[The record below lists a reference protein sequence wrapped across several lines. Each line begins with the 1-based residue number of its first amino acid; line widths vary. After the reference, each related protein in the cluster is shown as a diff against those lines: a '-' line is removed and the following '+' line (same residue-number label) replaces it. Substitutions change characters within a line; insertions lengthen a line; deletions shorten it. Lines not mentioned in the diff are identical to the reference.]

1 MMNVTRIGFDIAKQ
15 VFQVHGVDVQGKV
28 VLRKSLSRGKVV
40 EFFAP
45 LPACLIGLEAGGG
58 AHYWAWELTKLGHD
72 VKLIAPQ
79 FVAPYRKSGKAGKND
94 KNDAEAIC
102 EAVGRPSMRFVP
114 IKSEDQQAVLMLH
127 RARELA
133 VTERTALVNQIRG
146 LLGEFGII
154 VAQGRERLQK
164 ELPVLLE
171 DAENGLPLLA
181 RQTFAE
187 LAERLRALND
197 RITAYDQRLQQ
208 LARESEAARRLIAVE
223 GVGAITATA
232 VVASVGDGKTFQNG
246 RQFAAWLGLTPRQY
260 SSGGKAKLGGIS
272 KRGDSYLRTLLIH
285 GARAVLRLTAQRTDK
300 KSRWAEA
307 VKARP
312 GENIAALALAAKQA
326 RILWAMLTGG
336 EEYRLAA

>member
-1 MMNVTRIGFDIAKQ
+1 MNVIRIGLDIAKQ
-15 VFQVHGVDVQGKV
+15 VFQIHGVDTHGKV
-28 VLRKSLSRGKVV
+28 VLRQSLSRGKVLA
-40 EFFAP
+40 FFAN

-58 AHYWAWELTKLGHD
+58 AHYWGRELTRLGHE
-72 VKLIAPQ
+72 VRLIAPPL
-79 FVAPYRKSGKAGKND
+79 VVPYRKSGKAGKND

-146 LLGEFGII
+146 LLGEFGIV
-154 VAQGRERLQK
+154 VAQGRERLQQA
-164 ELPVLLE
+164 LPLLLE

-181 RQTFAE
+181 RETFAE
-187 LAERLRALND
+187 LAERLRIFD
-197 RITAYDQRLQQ
+197 HQITAYDRRLEQ
-208 LARESEAARRLIAVE
+208 LAREREPARRLMTVD
-223 GVGAITATA
+223 GVGPITATA
-232 VVASVGDGKTFQNG
+232 VVATLGDGLEFRNG

-260 SSGGKAKLGGIS
+260 SSGGKTKLGSIS
-272 KRGDSYLRTLLIH
+272 KRGNSYLRTLLIH
-285 GARAVLRLTAQRTDK
+285 GARAVLRLTARRTDQ

-307 VKARP
+307 VKARR
-312 GENIAALALAAKQA
+312 GENIAAIALAAKHA
-326 RILWAMLTGG
+326 RILWAMVTHG